1 MGDVLVASSLFT
13 LLRKKFPDAELHF
26 MIDKKHQDI
35 LKNNPEIDQLVLFED
50 SFSANLKFIKNQRY
64 DAIVDVYSKIGTAL
78 LSKLSGVKKTSGY
91 RKSYL
96 SFLYTHP
103 VSRKK
108 EPISKETALAI
119 EHRQQVLEPLGITF
133 SKVFPKIY
141 LSEEEKSNA
150 KLLLQK
156 FGVDFSKPI
165 AMISTFGSTPEKT
178 YPFMKDVLEDIAQ
191 FSNVQILCNYLPS
204 QKEDFKTLFESL
216 NTETK
221 SKIVLDFDTKNL
233 REFIAVTSFCKVLVG
248 NEGGAT
254 NVSKALGI
262 PTFGI
267 FAPYVDKKTWAWAE
281 DGVKNTSIHVHDY
294 IASSELYADLKP
306 ELFKEKLHQW
316 LSDKIN

>member
-13 LLRKKFPDAELHF
+13 LLRQKFPDAELHF

-35 LKNNPEIDQLVLFED
+35 LKNNPEIDQFVFFED
-50 SFSANLKFIKNQRY
+50 SFSANLKLIKSQKY

-78 LSKLSGVKKTSGY
+78 LSILSGVKKTSGY

-96 SFLYTHP
+96 SFLYTDP
-103 VSRKK
+103 ISRKK

-119 EHRQQVLEPLGITF
+119 EHRQQVLEPLGIQF

-150 KLLLQK
+150 RQLLQK

-178 YPFMKDVLEDIAQ
+178 YPFMKEVLEDVAQ

-204 QKEDFKTLFESL
+204 QKEDFKSLFESL
-216 NTETK
+216 NSETK

-233 REFIAVTSFCKVLVG
+233 REFIAVTSFCTILIG

-254 NVSKALGI
+254 NVSKALGV

-294 IASSELYADLKP
+294 IQTSESYADLKP
-306 ELFKEKLHQW
+306 ELFIEKLHHW
-316 LSDKIN
+316 LSDKM